1 MPPVCH
7 DFANVSPSV
16 QFQGETFSALRVY
29 DKGMR
34 LGVLD
39 IGSNT
44 VHLLV
49 VDAKARVRPDPFLD
63 QRSVVRLMQYMDD
76 EGRISDEGVD
86 ALVAAIRRAV
96 IFARDSKVDQL
107 MGIITSA
114 IRESPN
120 GDEVMK
126 ILEDEAGTT
135 FKVLSGTEEAELT
148 FLAARRWHGW
158 AAGRL
163 MVLDIGGGSFEVAV
177 GIDEE
182 PEFVAS
188 IPLGAGRLTKLFLDQ
203 ELPTR
208 DQIKE
213 LRKYVKQR
221 MAPLA
226 DQILQLE
233 RPDHVVA
240 TSKTFRSLAR
250 LAGQQVA
257 VVGPEERRRMGRNDL
272 KDWVDRLGRIPA
284 SARTELPGIT
294 PERTYQIVAGAE
306 VAMRAMKAFNINEL
320 EICPWALRE
329 GVLLERIDRFEHVPR
344 SSGLD
349 LRQIES

>member
-1 MPPVCH
+1 
-7 DFANVSPSV
+7 
-16 QFQGETFSALRVY
+16 
-29 DKGMR
+29 
-34 LGVLD
+34 
-39 IGSNT
+39 
-44 VHLLV
+44 
-49 VDAKARVRPDPFLD
+49 
-63 QRSVVRLMQYMDD
+63 
-76 EGRISDEGVD
+76 
-86 ALVAAIRRAV
+86 
-96 IFARDSKVDQL
+96 
-107 MGIITSA
+107 
-114 IRESPN
+114 
-120 GDEVMK
+120 
-126 ILEDEAGTT
+126 
-135 FKVLSGTEEAELT
+135 T

-306 VAMRAMKAFNINEL
+306 VAMRAMKAFKIKEL

>member
-1 MPPVCH
+1 MCH

-76 EGRISDEGVD
+76 EGHISDEGVD

-114 IRESPN
+114 IREAPN

-135 FKVLSGTEEAELT
+135 FKVLSGNEEAELT

-208 DQIKE
+208 DQIQGAAQVREAAHGSPGRSDPAAGAPRPRGRHIKDFP
-213 LRKYVKQR
+213 LPSPPGRPAGSGCWPRRTATHGAQR
-221 MAPLA
+221 P
-226 DQILQLE
+226 Q
-233 RPDHVVA
+233 
-240 TSKTFRSLAR
+240 
-250 LAGQQVA
+250 
-257 VVGPEERRRMGRNDL
+257 
-272 KDWVDRLGRIPA
+272 RLGRSVGSNTCICANRA
-284 SARTELPGIT
+284 SRDHA
-294 PERTYQIVAGAE
+294 
-306 VAMRAMKAFNINEL
+306 
-320 EICPWALRE
+320 
-329 GVLLERIDRFEHVPR
+329 
-344 SSGLD
+344 
-349 LRQIES
+349 